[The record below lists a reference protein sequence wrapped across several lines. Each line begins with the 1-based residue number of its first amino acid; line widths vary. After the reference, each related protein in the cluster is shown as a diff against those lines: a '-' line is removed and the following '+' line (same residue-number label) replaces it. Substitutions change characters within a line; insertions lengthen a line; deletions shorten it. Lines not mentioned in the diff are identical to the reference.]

1 MSTLDD
7 QERYLIDMLDKANQ
21 KHVSFIEEFHNKMAC
36 NPVPGPQGMKVYRK
50 AEETEDYFSVP
61 SKKTNGGQ
69 RNINLITGNSQHPP
83 VPDAVNVRSN

>member
-21 KHVSFIEEFHNKMAC
+21 KHVSFIEEFHNKMAR

-61 SKKTNGGQ
+61 SKKTNGGH